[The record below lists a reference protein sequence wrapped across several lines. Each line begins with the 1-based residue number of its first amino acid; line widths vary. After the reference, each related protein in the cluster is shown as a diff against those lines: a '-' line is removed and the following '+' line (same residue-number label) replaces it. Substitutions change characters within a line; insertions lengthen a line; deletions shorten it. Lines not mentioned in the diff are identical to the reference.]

1 MGSAVRHRQRDVR
14 RADSRALVVLV
25 CGDVE
30 VASWPLAGLDRLDL
44 AVVNELARLQLAAR
58 RLGCEIRL
66 RAACTELCEL
76 LNLVGLGELG
86 SDTAGLCRQS
96 SGEAEGGEQ
105 IGVEEVVMPD
115 DPVA

>member
-1 MGSAVRHRQRDVR
+1 MR

-86 SDTAGLCRQS
+86 SDTAGLCRQL